1 MEVILKVNLIVLEF
15 CFEKENKK
23 AVWYRKIAR
32 ILKLDVPRYQSQLHH
47 FLAM

>member
-23 AVWYRKIAR
+23 TVWYRKIAR
-32 ILKLDVPRYQSQLHH
+32 ILKLDTRYQSQLHH